1 MEQAYVPIWLDCS
14 GRTVIIIGGGPVAER
29 KVSGLL
35 NSGANITIIS
45 PTMTE
50 RLLQLAQLSEVS
62 WIQRPY
68 RQGDLRGAFL
78 VYTATNHADI
88 NRQVVKEAKET
99 GALVNSADEPRSG
112 DFITPSVVRR
122 GRMSIA
128 VSASGSSPGAVAR
141 IAQQLEQ
148 EYGDEYQVYF
158 DFLHQI
164 RQTILSRIEDPSKRR
179 HLLRKVLELDILDEI
194 REGRFE
200 LWSDEQRNNWIADN
214 QEGNE

>member
-14 GRTVIIIGGGPVAER
+14 GRTVIVIGGGPVAER

-50 RLLQLAQLSEVS
+50 RLLQLAQHSEVS

-88 NRQVVKEAKET
+88 NQQVVKEAKET

-141 IAQQLEQ
+141 IAKQLDQQ
-148 EYGDEYQVYF
+148 YGDEYRVYF

-179 HLLRKVLELDILDEI
+179 HLLKKVLELDILDEI

-200 LWSDEQRNNWIADN
+200 LWSDEQRNEWIADN
-214 QEGNE
+214 QEG